1 MSASTTY
8 PSPQPPRNQTQFSNK
23 TLILFVMLAFGLT
36 WGLAALFFIFP
47 DPLTAIFGE
56 PGLSN
61 PLVILAV
68 YAPGIAG
75 VLLVLWKS
83 GLQGLGSFLRRL
95 TLWRAPIVWWLFLLV
110 GIPAVVYSGAALKGT
125 ISDPFQFSSWPEA
138 LGALAFA
145 LVLGPI
151 EEFGWR
157 GLALPLL
164 QRRFA
169 PVWAGLILGAIWAI
183 WHIPS
188 LLMSGM
194 PQSTWS
200 VGPYFLGIIAIS
212 VILTP
217 LFNASRGS
225 LLIAVLY
232 HFQMMNPIFPDAQP
246 YDNFLFIAVA
256 VLIVLL
262 NRRKMFKRGEGITN
276 VRMPDQSEIQ

>member
-8 PSPQPPRNQTQFSNK
+8 PSAQPSRERAQFNTK
-23 TLILFVMLAFGLT
+23 TLTLFFILAFGLT
-36 WGLAALFFIFP
+36 WGLAALFFLFP
-47 DPLTAIFGE
+47 DPLTAFFGE

-61 PLVILAV
+61 PLVIVAV
-68 YAPGIAG
+68 YSPGIAG
-75 VLLVLWKS
+75 VLLVLWNS
-83 GLQGLGSFLRRL
+83 GLKGLGSFLRRL
-95 TLWRAPIVWWLFLLV
+95 ALWRAPALWWLFLLV
-110 GIPAVVYSGAALKGT
+110 GIPAVVYGGAALKGT
-125 ISDPFQFSSWPEA
+125 ISEPFPFSAWPEA

-169 PVWAGLILGAIWAI
+169 PVWAGLVLGMVWAL
-183 WHIPS
+183 WHVPS

-217 LFNASRGS
+217 LFNASGGS
-225 LLIAVLY
+225 LLIAILY
-232 HFQMMNPIFPDAQP
+232 HFQMMNPLFPDAQP
-246 YDNFLFIAVA
+246 YDNFLFVAVA
-256 VLIVLL
+256 ILVVVL
-262 NRRKMFKRGEGITN
+262 NRRTMFQRGAGVTEVLLTQPSG
-276 VRMPDQSEIQ
+276 D

>member
-1 MSASTTY
+1 MSVNATY
-8 PSPQPPRNQTQFSNK
+8 SSPQRLPNRTQFSTK
-23 TLILFVMLAFGLT
+23 TLTLFFILAFGLT
-36 WGLAALFFIFP
+36 WGLAGLFFLFP

-56 PGLSN
+56 PGLNN

-68 YAPGIAG
+68 YSPGIAG
-75 VLLVLWKS
+75 VALVLLKS
-83 GLQGLGSFLRRL
+83 GFKGLGGFLQRL
-95 TLWRAPIVWWLFLLV
+95 TLWSAPVLWWLFLLV

-125 ISDPFQFSSWPEA
+125 ISDPFPFSSWTQA

-169 PVWAGLILGAIWAI
+169 PFWAGLILGVIWAI

-225 LLIAVLY
+225 LLIAILY

-246 YDNFLFIAVA
+246 YDNFLFAAVA
-256 VLIVLL
+256 VLVVVL
-262 NRRKMFKRGEGITN
+262 NRRAMFQRGAGVTGILST
-276 VRMPDQSEIQ
+276 DETGA